1 MMSFLFGAFIGVC
14 VYLMVDGYMAM
25 REHKCYRDEEYE
37 RWFRRAQDTRAHID
51 RLDRIVKDYNDVRKG
66 LN

>member
-25 REHKCYRDEEYE
+25 REHRNRLKEETDKY
-37 RWFRRAQDTRAHID
+37 
-51 RLDRIVKDYNDVRKG
+51 L
-66 LN
+66 